1 MMIVALNRRNHSLEG
16 RVEDLAGLFRVANG

>member
-1 MMIVALNRRNHSLEG
+1 MIVAVNRRHHSLEG